1 MPIYNCSK
9 TAVWLSLL
17 LRWWWYK
24 INYND
29 ELFGG
34 MATWEKSRKSYSQKQ
49 LPDVFYKK
57 GVLKNFAKFIGKHLC
72 QSLFFNRTPPVA
84 ASVHCC
90 LWISHSVF
98 CSVSHRRS
106 FYCHY
111 RHEQSHCVHLKVI
124 QVGGFLLHLSLLK
137 YFLSRANWSLTE
149 LIFPS

>member
-1 MPIYNCSK
+1 MPIYNCSN

-34 MATWEKSRKSYSQKQ
+34 MATWEKSRKSYSQKR

-72 QSLFFNRTPPVA
+72 QSLSFNKFAGRRPAALLKERLWHKCFPVNFAKILRTPFFTKHLWTT
-84 ASVHCC
+84 ASVFIAEIVARCFH
-90 LWISHSVF
+90 H
-98 CSVSHRRS
+98 
-106 FYCHY
+106 
-111 RHEQSHCVHLKVI
+111 
-124 QVGGFLLHLSLLK
+124 
-137 YFLSRANWSLTE
+137 
-149 LIFPS
+149 

>member
-1 MPIYNCSK
+1 MPIYNCSN

-72 QSLFFNRTPPVA
+72 QSLSFNKFAGLRPAALLKERLWYKCFPVNFAKFLRTPFFTK
-84 ASVHCC
+84 H
-90 LWISHSVF
+90 LWTTVSVF
-98 CSVSHRRS
+98 IAEIVARCFHHWKS
-106 FYCHY
+106 
-111 RHEQSHCVHLKVI
+111 LKRCK
-124 QVGGFLLHLSLLK
+124 GK
-137 YFLSRANWSLTE
+137 
-149 LIFPS
+149 